1 MDLWYGATCNWS
13 GLCVAMGCDRISLAG
28 ALAHA
33 YSIER
38 SSTFYNF
45 AHVQDPNSVS
55 IESIENEFR
64 RRRLPFTV
72 VIPRLSP
79 YEQLEQTLRSRG
91 YVLIRVWGL
100 MKHQRFE
107 GKRNPEV
114 KVIQIDYSRLTEW
127 LSLPGDAG
135 LSAVSA
141 RARQEMFG
149 HAMRCESTELLLAC
163 VGDMP
168 VGRGLLFVK
177 DGVASIHMMTTVPEF
192 RRRHIAT
199 TIVLEALDRLRDEKT
214 ELIWLRTRRGGIGEK
229 VYLKSGF
236 DSAFD
241 ILTYTR
247 TPDCEDMSPAI
258 MPDGDK

>member
-1 MDLWYGATCNWS
+1 
-13 GLCVAMGCDRISLAG
+13 
-28 ALAHA
+28 
-33 YSIER
+33 
-38 SSTFYNF
+38 
-45 AHVQDPNSVS
+45 
-55 IESIENEFR
+55 
-64 RRRLPFTV
+64 
-72 VIPRLSP
+72 
-79 YEQLEQTLRSRG
+79 
-91 YVLIRVWGL
+91 
-100 MKHQRFE
+100 
-107 GKRNPEV
+107 
-114 KVIQIDYSRLTEW
+114 
-127 LSLPGDAG
+127 
-135 LSAVSA
+135 
-141 RARQEMFG
+141 
-149 HAMRCESTELLLAC
+149 
-163 VGDMP
+163 MP